1 MQLFPIAWKLMN
13 TCSGW
18 TEFPLINDILKKHG
32 AEEEGELGQSQFA
45 ELLQP
50 ILQEIA
56 DALAKNHFAVI
67 HNIKIVN
74 GSELK
79 KVGRYQHLI
88 IKLIIPQLVVSLHV
102 CLLKFFEGKLRNIL
116 LFNFLTLFD
125 PIWIF

>member
-1 MQLFPIAWKLMN
+1 
-13 TCSGW
+13 
-18 TEFPLINDILKKHG
+18 LINDILKKHG

-50 ILQEIA
+50 ILQEVA
-56 DALAKNHFAVI
+56 DALAKKHFAVI

-88 IKLIIPQLVVSLHV
+88 IKLIIPNWWYLCTSVYCSFQREIKEH
-102 CLLKFFEGKLRNIL
+102 F
-116 LFNFLTLFD
+116 TL
-125 PIWIF
+125 